1 MRRRHRIEYEETTSF
16 SPWETCSDLYCG
28 LLLVFILLFF
38 FAIYQYI
45 DARERNAADTA
56 ALQED
61 MKAEQASV
69 LALYKADLED
79 RTSLLDEQQQVIDEQ
94 TSQLSEQQALV
105 EEQKS
110 QLSEQQALVEE
121 QKSRLSEQQTLL
133 EAQQS
138 QLSEKQALLE
148 EQQSQLSE
156 QQKLLEEQSS
166 QIEQIV
172 GIKGQLITALNQ
184 KLTENQIQLQADPS
198 TGAITVE
205 DTILFASNS
214 NELRT
219 EGKEFFREFMP
230 VYLNVLLQPEFR
242 EYIAE
247 IIIEG
252 HTDQNGS
259 YLYNLELS
267 KQRAWSVAEYFF
279 DEKSEFLDADVME
292 TLQSLITVNGCSY
305 KNPVYK
311 QDGSVDADKSRRV
324 EIKFRLKDQ
333 EMIQEMDEILNN

>member
-45 DARERNAADTA
+45 DARERNAADTV

-94 TSQLSEQQALV
+94 T
-105 EEQKS
+105 S

-267 KQRAWSVAEYFF
+267 QQRAWSVAEYFF